1 VTIRD
6 TGIQNNIIYFTSA
19 VLLLIGIFLAFK
31 EYRKNGSSVMATIL
45 GVGGIIIL
53 LLLSF
58 AMSLSQNQ

>member
-1 VTIRD
+1 MTIRD